1 MWMIYVCSLVFTTLV
16 ISVYA
21 QKMMISAL
29 NRTSIDS
36 QNFDRRFIY
45 IPANVSYDDGWIP
58 IPLSAIRYMNMTSR
72 SQFKLVK
79 QKEAN
84 VSSGRK
90 SHTSCRTNRG
100 FLVMI
105 ILMTIIVTVQVLY
118 FLRHKVIQVFMQ
130 R

>member
-100 FLVMI
+100 VLVMI